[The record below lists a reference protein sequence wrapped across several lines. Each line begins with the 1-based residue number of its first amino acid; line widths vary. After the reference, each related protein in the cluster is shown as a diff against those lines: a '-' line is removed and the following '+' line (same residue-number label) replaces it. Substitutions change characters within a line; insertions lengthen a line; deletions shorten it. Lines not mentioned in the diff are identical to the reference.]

1 MKAHFLVIFCFL
13 FDADAWTQNPVVPP
27 GIYFADPSARIGEDG
42 RLYLYGSVDESVDY
56 YCSWRYHILSSNN
69 LIHWKIHRNTFASKG
84 EGDQVPYNDDLLY
97 APDCRQK
104 GDTFFLYYCQPGQEM
119 TEGVATSLHPAG
131 PFVNGRRMYLKGY
144 NEIDPSVFVDED
156 GQAYYVWGQISA
168 KMARLSDDMR
178 QIDTTSIMDS
188 ILTESEHFFHEG
200 AFMLKRNGIY
210 YLVYTDIGRAGMAT
224 CIGYSTSRSPMGPY
238 RYGGV
243 IIDNDHCDPGNWNNH
258 GSIVEFSGNW
268 YVFYQRST
276 NGSKYMRKA
285 CIEPIRFENDG
296 SIPEVEM
303 TSQGVLASLPAMARI
318 DAGRACLLYGNVRI
332 QGFGENSEELGDI
345 RDGDRAA
352 FKYLDF
358 GKGAD
363 SIRIHLR
370 PGQDPGSV
378 SFRLDMPWGPSIGEI
393 EVPSGGEEK
402 ARMTRTALAGKVR
415 GIHALWLVFSGEGEN
430 LYSVDWDRIYE
441 Q

>member
-1 MKAHFLVIFCFL
+1 
-13 FDADAWTQNPVVPP
+13 
-27 GIYFADPSARIGEDG
+27 
-42 RLYLYGSVDESVDY
+42 
-56 YCSWRYHILSSNN
+56 
-69 LIHWKIHRNTFASKG
+69 
-84 EGDQVPYNDDLLY
+84 
-97 APDCRQK
+97 
-104 GDTFFLYYCQPGQEM
+104 
-119 TEGVATSLHPAG
+119 
-131 PFVNGRRMYLKGY
+131 
-144 NEIDPSVFVDED
+144 
-156 GQAYYVWGQISA
+156 
-168 KMARLSDDMR
+168 
-178 QIDTTSIMDS
+178 MDS

-332 QGFGENSEELGDI
+332 
-345 RDGDRAA
+345 
-352 FKYLDF
+352 
-358 GKGAD
+358 
-363 SIRIHLR
+363 HLR